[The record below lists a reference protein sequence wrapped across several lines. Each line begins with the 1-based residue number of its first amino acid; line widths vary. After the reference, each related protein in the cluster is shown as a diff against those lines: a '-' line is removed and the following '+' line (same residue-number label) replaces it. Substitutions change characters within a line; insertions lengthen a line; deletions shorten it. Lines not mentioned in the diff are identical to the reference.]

1 MTTAA
6 KVARLGGRIIA
17 VVVRW
22 TFSRPR
28 WLFPVRLI
36 AIAALLVLASDLLTQ
51 RA

>member
-6 KVARLGGRIIA
+6 KVALLGGRLIA
-17 VVVRW
+17 FVIRW

-28 WLFPVRLI
+28 WLVPVRLG
-36 AIAALLVLASDLLTQ
+36 AIAALLVLASHLTQ